1 MARES
6 DLAYLIRTVVPAP
19 FQGLVALIFL
29 VVLLRPVLRTATTL
43 SPSLKQLPF
52 PLSIIAMD
60 VPQVPMLG
68 FTLPGWF
75 GTAAITVAG
84 LALAAGVIVAGIW
97 WQGPGA
103 MERRKKARQE
113 LRLNLFAKSIQ
124 DKRMQ
129 DIYRKADRASRTAD
143 Q

>member
-1 MARES
+1 M
-6 DLAYLIRTVVPAP
+6 
-19 FQGLVALIFL
+19 
-29 VVLLRPVLRTATTL
+29 
-43 SPSLKQLPF
+43 QLPF
-52 PLSIIAMD
+52 PLNIIAMD

-103 MERRKKARQE
+103 MDRRKKARQE

-129 DIYRKADRASRTAD
+129 DIYRKADRASWAAD